1 MMKDWSEILKD
12 VPTEA
17 LHSEIERRVRCWL
30 KGIKNESI
38 SPAAIDIMDRIDN
51 AVEKFGSYTFD
62 DKGAWEVMSISSIKK
77 ELAGKPAEEIAS
89 ILSEVLDSY
98 SNKHRASETV
108 SCIISELDDM
118 PEEEFDR
125 LLGSDERFEY

>member
-1 MMKDWSEILKD
+1 MKDWGEILKD

-17 LHSEIERRVRCWL
+17 LHAEIERR

-77 ELAGKPAEEIAS
+77 ELAGKSAEEIAS
-89 ILSEVLDSY
+89 ILSEVLDNY

>member
-1 MMKDWSEILKD
+1 MKDWGEILKD

-17 LHSEIERRVRCWL
+17 LHAEIERR

-89 ILSEVLDSY
+89 ILSEVLDNY

>member
-17 LHSEIERRVRCWL
+17 LHAEIESR
-30 KGIKNESI
+30 KSIKNESI
-38 SPAAIDIMDRIDN
+38 SPAAIDIMDRIDK

>member
-1 MMKDWSEILKD
+1 MKDWSEILKD

-17 LHSEIERRVRCWL
+17 LHAEIERRVRCWL

-77 ELAGKPAEEIAS
+77 ELAGKPVEEIAS